1 MVPIIFNSDRYTI
14 NAFRSISSIRASVYW
29 CKTNNI
35 IILASVVIA
44 ACNIKYYNHVE
55 NRSHSNRLRTRY
67 TLVFVES
74 SYSAVQSWTVQHIYH
89 RYLYK
94 NIRTFKINVLV
105 LKFTARPAVQVYT
118 RINTL
123 LYLTREYLPQRYHD
137 GHCITVNF
145 PVRYYSDHSR
155 SSGPKSRTFTYPLL
169 GVPIHTVYI
178 GMLRCAHDVAW
189 PRYVRRER
197 DMSSVPTLAHRT
209 PKTIA
214 AYNII

>member
-1 MVPIIFNSDRYTI
+1 MQKTEVIRIVCGRDIRSYLQKAAIPRYSHGLCSIYTI
-14 NAFRSISSIRASVYW
+14 DTY
-29 CKTNNI
+29 
-35 IILASVVIA
+35 
-44 ACNIKYYNHVE
+44 
-55 NRSHSNRLRTRY
+55 
-67 TLVFVES
+67 
-74 SYSAVQSWTVQHIYH
+74 
-89 RYLYK
+89 
-94 NIRTFKINVLV
+94 IRTFKINVLV